1 MKSNES
7 ILILEKDHLLR
18 LLYQEELADEGYV
31 TIFADD
37 DRDVMQKIRE
47 FSPELLITNYHSTAS
62 IGFSEML
69 RHVREKEHIPIIIN
83 TAYPREMLDATSTKV
98 AEFIPKTADVKSL
111 KTKIEALLHPHH
123 Q

>member
-18 LLYQEELADEGYV
+18 LLYKDELADEGYV

-47 FSPELLITNYHSTAS
+47 FSPELFITNYQITSVETF
-62 IGFSEML
+62 IDML
-69 RHVREKEHIPIIIN
+69 RYVREKEHIPIIIN
-83 TAYPREMLDATSTKV
+83 TAYPLEMLDATSNEV
-98 AEFIPKTADVKSL
+98 AEYLPKTADVKAL
-111 KTKIEALLHPHH
+111 KTKIETLLHPHN
-123 Q
+123 